1 MEETA
6 HVNTLRDPGPSA
18 GLQSPLSESASIVV
32 VGLRNAGKSSLINTL
47 FEKEVSIVSPV
58 PGTTTDPVTRK
69 MELPGWG
76 PVAFVDTAGI
86 DDEGELGR
94 KRLEKTVNRLAT
106 ASAHVFVTAANRPP
120 EPAEAELANKL
131 LAGGKPLVFAVTHGD
146 LPVQGQKQAWLDS
159 LAAKGLPFVLVDNNS
174 RNGGAELRRA
184 LAALAQKAVFEAG
197 PLDGLVNE
205 GDHLLLVVP
214 IDLAAPRGRLIQP
227 QVETI
232 RDALDRD
239 CRVTVVKERELYEAY
254 RSFTERPKLVIT
266 DSQVFSKV
274 AADIDDDQ
282 PLTSFSI
289 LFARKKG
296 ELASLVQG
304 LRSLSSFKP
313 GGRVFVMEACSHHRG
328 ADDIA
333 SVKIP
338 RLFGRLVTPNAR
350 FQTVRQL
357 PEDITP
363 DDIVIH
369 CAGCMMTGQAMKHR
383 LETLSA
389 LGIPVTNYGLFLA
402 WANGLLPR
410 AIELLPEFPVL
421 WDWSKV

>member
-1 MEETA
+1 
-6 HVNTLRDPGPSA
+6 
-18 GLQSPLSESASIVV
+18 V
-32 VGLRNAGKSSLINTL
+32 VGLRNPGKSSVIHTL
-47 FEKEVSIVSPV
+47 FEKEVSIVSSV

-94 KRLEKTVNRLAT
+94 KRLEKTGNRLAT
-106 ASAHVFVTAANRPP
+106 ASAHVFVTAANRSP
-120 EPAEAELANKL
+120 EPAETELINKL

-146 LPVQGQKQAWLDS
+146 LPVHGQKQAWLDS
-159 LAAKGLPFVLVDNNS
+159 LAAKGLPYVLVDNNS
-174 RNGGAELRRA
+174 RTGGAELRRV

-266 DSQVFSKV
+266 DSQVFAKV
-274 AADIDDDQ
+274 SADTPRDIL
-282 PLTSFSI
+282 LTSFSI
-289 LFARKKG
+289 LLARYKG
-296 ELASLVQG
+296 FLEEAVKGAAAIERLRDGDLVLISEGCTHHRQCDDI
-304 LRSLSSFKP
+304 
-313 GGRVFVMEACSHHRG
+313 GRV
-328 ADDIA
+328 
-333 SVKIP
+333 KLP
-338 RLFGRLVTPNAR
+338 RWIRNYT
-350 FQTVRQL
+350 QKQL
-357 PEDITP
+357 EFEFSSGGEFPEDLSKYSL
-363 DDIVIH
+363 IVH
-369 CAGCMMTGQAMKHR
+369 CGGCMLNEREVKYRQKCAQDQNVP
-383 LETLSA
+383 
-389 LGIPVTNYGLFLA
+389 ITNYGISIAYMQGILKRSIEMFPHILA
-402 WANGLLPR
+402 E
-410 AIELLPEFPVL
+410 IEE
-421 WDWSKV
+421 

>member
-1 MEETA
+1 MP
-6 HVNTLRDPGPSA
+6 V
-18 GLQSPLSESASIVV
+18 LQSPLSESAAIVV
-32 VGLRNAGKSSLINTL
+32 TGLRNAGKSSLINTL
-47 FEKEVSIVSPV
+47 FERDVSIVSPV
-58 PGTTTDPVTRK
+58 PGTTTDPVSRK

-86 DDEGELGR
+86 DDEGELGE
-94 KRLEKTVNRLAT
+94 KRREKTEARLA
-106 ASAHVFVTAANRPP
+106 SAAAYIFVTPGHRGVAG
-120 EPAEAELANKL
+120 EEKKL
-131 LAGGKPLVFAVTHGD
+131 LERLIASGKPLVIAVTHGD
-146 LPVQGQKQAWLDS
+146 QPNHGEKQQWLD
-159 LAAKGLPFVLVDNNS
+159 GLVAGGCKMVRVDNTS
-174 RNGGAELRRA
+174 RSGGSELRRLLSA
-184 LAALAQKAVFEAG
+184 LADRAEFESG
-197 PLDGLVNE
+197 PLDGLVRE

-254 RSFTERPKLVIT
+254 RSFREPPRLVIT
-266 DSQVFSKV
+266 DSQVFSKA
-274 AADIDDDQ
+274 AADIDPDQ
-282 PLTSFSI
+282 ALTSFSI

-296 ELASLVQG
+296 ELASLVRG
-304 LRSLSSFKP
+304 LRALERFKR

-338 RLFGRLVTPNAR
+338 RLFARLVTPDAR

-357 PEDITP
+357 PEDLSP
-363 DDIVIH
+363 EDLVIH
-369 CAGCMMTGQAMKHR
+369 CAGCMMTGNAMRHR
-383 LETLSA
+383 LQTIEA
-389 LGIPVTNYGLFLA
+389 RGVPVTNYGLFLA

-410 AIELLPEFPVL
+410 AINMLPEFPIL
-421 WDWSKV
+421 YPAGGLPGIGSGKILPR